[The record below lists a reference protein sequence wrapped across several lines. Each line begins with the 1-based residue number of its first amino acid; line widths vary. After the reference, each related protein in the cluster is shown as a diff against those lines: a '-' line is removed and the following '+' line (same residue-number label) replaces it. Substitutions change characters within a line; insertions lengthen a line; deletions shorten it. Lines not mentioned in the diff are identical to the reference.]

1 VFLGGQAAAGAIVAG
16 FIFAASVALRQLRY
30 ILAALQVVG
39 SLLMIPEYGVGVK
52 EKLLGNFTR
61 TFLYLN
67 IYVR

>member
-1 VFLGGQAAAGAIVAG
+1 
-16 FIFAASVALRQLRY
+16 
-30 ILAALQVVG
+30 
-39 SLLMIPEYGVGVK
+39 MIPEYGVGVK